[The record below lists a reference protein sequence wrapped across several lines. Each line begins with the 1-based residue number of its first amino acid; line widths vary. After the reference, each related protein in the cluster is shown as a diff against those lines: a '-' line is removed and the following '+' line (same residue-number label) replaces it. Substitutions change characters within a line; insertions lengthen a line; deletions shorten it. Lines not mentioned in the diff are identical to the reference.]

1 MSTLQ
6 QQAERVRAARAA
18 RNWSQ
23 KELAEAAHVAPNT
36 IGAIEAGKKV
46 RASNMA
52 RVEQALELEPMV
64 EHLWNASL
72 PPDVQLVLEVFGYF
86 LVEFPEADRPRIAG
100 QILAAM
106 TQVRNENG

>member
-52 RVEQALELEPMV
+52 RVEQALELEPLV

-72 PPDVQLVLEVFGYF
+72 PADIQLILETLGYF
-86 LVEFPEADRPRIAG
+86 LSDFPESERPKVAARI
-100 QILAAM
+100 LVAM
-106 TQVRNENG
+106 TQIRNDED